1 MPTPPVERGEVWLVA
16 KLDRKAMSGEQPVAL
31 VRFTNPTDVPA
42 YRGWD
47 FEVLGAGIT
56 LRAPDLRDAFATYL
70 ANHRRY
76 FSRIPKHSGRYAEA
90 QRVTELHAMLTEVC
104 DANRDITLD
113 GNMDVWAFSS
123 ELMFEGQFV
132 SVSCPECHREYSAGE
147 CRVVAW
153 SFGGGLAAEG
163 GRRVACPADHT
174 QYACLEWN
182 S

>member
-1 MPTPPVERGEVWLVA
+1 MAELNLRAAPE
-16 KLDRKAMSGEQPVAL
+16 EQPVAL
-31 VRFTNPTDVPA
+31 VRFTNPTDIPA

-47 FEVLGAGIT
+47 FEVVGAGIT
-56 LRAPDLRDAFATYL
+56 LRAEDLRDVFATYL

-76 FSRIPKHSGRYAEA
+76 FSNIPKHWGRYDEA
-90 QRVTELHAMLTEVC
+90 QRVTELYAMLTEVC

-113 GNMDVWAFSS
+113 GNMYVWSFSS
-123 ELMFEGQFV
+123 ELMFGGQFV
-132 SVSCPECHREYSAGE
+132 SVSCPECGREYTPEE

-174 QYACLEWN
+174 QYSCMEWN